1 MNRLL
6 KDSPSLR
13 NYLEDYLPEGYAE
26 GYAKGRKLAA
36 QHAQLPLATFPEA
49 PIAGLEPVLD
59 EDWLP
64 R

>member
-1 MNRLL
+1 LNRLL

-13 NYLEDYLPEGYAE
+13 NYLEDYLPE

>member
-1 MNRLL
+1 M
-6 KDSPSLR
+6 P
-13 NYLEDYLPEGYAE
+13 E